1 MQEFQ
6 IPVDTV
12 RRRQPLQ
19 QVSEQSYTHSLECTL
34 ARMVREAVV
43 SAGTRQERKQRTRQS
58 LLDAAL
64 RLLADR
70 SLASLSLREVARA
83 VGIVP
88 TAFYRHF
95 ASMDDLGVALVE
107 ESMRTL
113 RTMIR
118 EVRTQQAT
126 EAIRGTVAV
135 LARQVRA
142 REAHF
147 RFLVRERYGGT
158 PAVRRAIGLELRL
171 IASELAV
178 DLGRFPG
185 MEKCTADDLRM
196 AADLMVGAMLNI
208 VLALLEVDPHHAEDE
223 QQVAII
229 AEKQLRLIALGL
241 SRWESS

>member
-1 MQEFQ
+1 
-6 IPVDTV
+6 
-12 RRRQPLQ
+12 
-19 QVSEQSYTHSLECTL
+19 
-34 ARMVREAVV
+34 V

-107 ESMRTL
+107 ETLRTL
-113 RTMIR
+113 RSTIR

-135 LARQVRA
+135 LARQVHA

-147 RFLVRERYGGT
+147 RFLVRERYGGI

-185 MEKCTADDLRM
+185 MEKCAADDLRM

-208 VLALLEVDPHHAEDE
+208 VLALLEVDRHHAEDE
-223 QQVAII
+223 VDVMAV
-229 AEKQLRLIALGL
+229 AEKQLRLITLGL
-241 SRWESS
+241 SRWEPAERGSHTTSRASD

>member
-1 MQEFQ
+1 MA
-6 IPVDTV
+6 T
-12 RRRQPLQ
+12 
-19 QVSEQSYTHSLECTL
+19 
-34 ARMVREAVV
+34 
-43 SAGTRQERKQRTRQS
+43 GTRQERKQRTRQA

-70 SLASLSLREVARA
+70 SLASLSLREVARE

-118 EVRTQQAT
+118 EARGQRAS
-126 EAIRGTVAV
+126 EAIRGSVAV
-135 LARQVRA
+135 LVRQVHA
-142 REAHF
+142 RDAHF

-171 IASELAV
+171 IGSELAI

-185 MEKCTADDLRM
+185 LEKCAADDLRI
-196 AADLMVGAMLNI
+196 AADLMVGAMLN
-208 VLALLEVDPHHAEDE
+208 VVMALLEVDPHHVEDE
-223 QQVAII
+223 EGVIAV
-229 AEKQLRLIALGL
+229 AEKQLRLIGLGL
-241 SRWESS
+241 GVLEGG